1 MAIPATTT
9 EPRLRHEEK
18 HQVNLREALV
28 LSRRLEKLFPRDPH
42 AGPEGS
48 YQVVSLYY
56 DDPYDTALRQK
67 LDGMN
72 RREKFRLRY
81 YGKEPAFFKLEK
93 KYKVKGLCGKGSCR
107 LSREEGERLLRRDF
121 AFLLEKEEPLAR
133 EFYAKLRR
141 GLAPKTVVRYTG
153 VLRQAAPGAGPQN
166 GGALYPGGLSLRPG
180 ECAGHLGRGHPGRRA
195 GAVPHPPKA
204 AACPGGLG
212 RGGSE
217 IRRLSAGDCQA
228 GGAGPQP
235 AGDGLLQV
243 RPVPPL

>member
-42 AGPEGS
+42 AWPEGS

-67 LDGMN
+67 LDGVD

-107 LSREEGERLLRRDF
+107 LSREEGERLLRGDF
-121 AFLLEKEEPLAR
+121 AFLLEKEESLAR

-141 GLAPKTVVRYTG
+141 GLAPKTVVRYTREAF
-153 VLRQAAPGAGPQN
+153 LYAPGNVRVTLDGDI
-166 GGALYPGGLSLRPG
+166 
-180 ECAGHLGRGHPGRRA
+180 RA
-195 GAVPHPPKA
+195 GAPERFLIPQKLLPA
-204 AACPGGLG
+204 LGGLAVVEVKYDAFLP
-212 RGGSE
+212 E
-217 IRRLSAGDCQA
+217 IVKLAVQVPNRQGTACSKYALCRRYD
-228 GGAGPQP
+228 
-235 AGDGLLQV
+235 
-243 RPVPPL
+243 

>member
-1 MAIPATTT
+1 MEGTAAMAIPATTT

-67 LDGMN
+67 LDGVN

-81 YGKEPAFFKLEK
+81 YGEEPAFFKLEK

-141 GLAPKTVVRYTG
+141 GLAPKTVVRYTREAF
-153 VLRQAAPGAGPQN
+153 LYAPGNVRVTLDGDI
-166 GGALYPGGLSLRPG
+166 
-180 ECAGHLGRGHPGRRA
+180 RA
-195 GAVPHPPKA
+195 GAPERFLIPQKLLPA
-204 AACPGGLG
+204 LGGLVVVEVKYDAFLP
-212 RGGSE
+212 E
-217 IRRLSAGDCQA
+217 IVKLAVQVPNRQGTACSKYALCRRYD
-228 GGAGPQP
+228 
-235 AGDGLLQV
+235 
-243 RPVPPL
+243 

>member
-1 MAIPATTT
+1 MEGTAAMAIPATTT

-67 LDGMN
+67 LDGVN

-107 LSREEGERLLRRDF
+107 LSREEGERLLRGDF
-121 AFLLEKEEPLAR
+121 AFLLEKEEPLAQ

-141 GLAPKTVVRYTG
+141 GLAPKTVVRYTREAF
-153 VLRQAAPGAGPQN
+153 LYAPGNVRVTLDGDI
-166 GGALYPGGLSLRPG
+166 
-180 ECAGHLGRGHPGRRA
+180 RA
-195 GAVPHPPKA
+195 GAPERFLIPQKLLPA
-204 AACPGGLG
+204 LGGLAVVEVKYDAFLP
-212 RGGSE
+212 E
-217 IRRLSAGDCQA
+217 IVKLAAQVPNRQGTACSKYALCRRYD
-228 GGAGPQP
+228 
-235 AGDGLLQV
+235 
-243 RPVPPL
+243 

>member
-1 MAIPATTT
+1 MEETAAMAIPATTT

-67 LDGMN
+67 LDGVN

-141 GLAPKTVVRYTG
+141 GLAPKTVVRYTREAF
-153 VLRQAAPGAGPQN
+153 LYAPGNVRVTLDGDI
-166 GGALYPGGLSLRPG
+166 
-180 ECAGHLGRGHPGRRA
+180 RA
-195 GAVPHPPKA
+195 GAPERFLIPQKLLPA
-204 AACPGGLG
+204 LGGLAVVEVKYDAFLP
-212 RGGSE
+212 E
-217 IRRLSAGDCQA
+217 IVKLAVQVPNRQGTACSKYALCRRYD
-228 GGAGPQP
+228 
-235 AGDGLLQV
+235 
-243 RPVPPL
+243 

>member
-1 MAIPATTT
+1 MEGTAAMAIPATTT

-67 LDGMN
+67 LDGVN

-81 YGKEPAFFKLEK
+81 YGEEPAFFKLEK
-93 KYKVKGLCGKGSCR
+93 KYKVKGLCGKGTCR

-141 GLAPKTVVRYTG
+141 GLAPKTVVRYTREAF
-153 VLRQAAPGAGPQN
+153 LYAPGNVRVTLDGDI
-166 GGALYPGGLSLRPG
+166 
-180 ECAGHLGRGHPGRRA
+180 RA
-195 GAVPHPPKA
+195 GAPERFLIPQKLLPA
-204 AACPGGLG
+204 LGGLAVVEVKYDAFLP
-212 RGGSE
+212 E
-217 IRRLSAGDCQA
+217 IVKLAVQVPNRQGTACSKYALCRRYD
-228 GGAGPQP
+228 
-235 AGDGLLQV
+235 
-243 RPVPPL
+243 

>member
-1 MAIPATTT
+1 MEGTAAMAIPATTT

-28 LSRRLEKLFPRDPH
+28 LSRRLEKLFPHDPH

-67 LDGMN
+67 LDGVD

-81 YGKEPAFFKLEK
+81 YGEEPAFFKLEK

-141 GLAPKTVVRYTG
+141 GLAPKTVVRYTREAF
-153 VLRQAAPGAGPQN
+153 LYAPGNVRVTLDGDI
-166 GGALYPGGLSLRPG
+166 
-180 ECAGHLGRGHPGRRA
+180 RA
-195 GAVPHPPKA
+195 GAPERFLIPQKLLPA
-204 AACPGGLG
+204 LGGLAVVEVKYDAFLP
-212 RGGSE
+212 E
-217 IRRLSAGDCQA
+217 IVKLAVQVPNRQGTACSKYALCRRYD
-228 GGAGPQP
+228 
-235 AGDGLLQV
+235 
-243 RPVPPL
+243 

>member
-67 LDGMN
+67 LDGVN

-93 KYKVKGLCGKGSCR
+93 KYKVKGLCGKRSCR

-121 AFLLEKEEPLAR
+121 AFLLEKEESLAR

-141 GLAPKTVVRYTG
+141 GLAPKTVVRYTREAF
-153 VLRQAAPGAGPQN
+153 LYAPGNVRVTLDGDI
-166 GGALYPGGLSLRPG
+166 
-180 ECAGHLGRGHPGRRA
+180 RA
-195 GAVPHPPKA
+195 GAPERFLIPQKLLPA
-204 AACPGGLG
+204 LGGLAVVEVKYDAFLP
-212 RGGSE
+212 E
-217 IRRLSAGDCQA
+217 IVKLAVQVPNRQGTACSKYALCRRYD
-228 GGAGPQP
+228 
-235 AGDGLLQV
+235 
-243 RPVPPL
+243 

>member
-28 LSRRLEKLFPRDPH
+28 LSQRLEKLFPRDPH

-67 LDGMN
+67 LDGVN

-107 LSREEGERLLRRDF
+107 LSREEGERLLRGDF
-121 AFLLEKEEPLAR
+121 AFLLEKEESLAR

-141 GLAPKTVVRYTG
+141 GLAPKTVVRYTREAF
-153 VLRQAAPGAGPQN
+153 LYAPGNVRVTLDGDI
-166 GGALYPGGLSLRPG
+166 
-180 ECAGHLGRGHPGRRA
+180 RA
-195 GAVPHPPKA
+195 GAPERFLIPQKLLPA
-204 AACPGGLG
+204 LGGLAVVEVKYDAFLP
-212 RGGSE
+212 E
-217 IRRLSAGDCQA
+217 IVKLAVQVPNRQGTACSKYALCRRYD
-228 GGAGPQP
+228 
-235 AGDGLLQV
+235 
-243 RPVPPL
+243 

>member
-67 LDGMN
+67 LDGVN

-81 YGKEPAFFKLEK
+81 YGEEPAFFKL
-93 KYKVKGLCGKGSCR
+93 
-107 LSREEGERLLRRDF
+107 D
-121 AFLLEKEEPLAR
+121 
-133 EFYAKLRR
+133 R
-141 GLAPKTVVRYTG
+141 GLAPKTVVRYTREAF
-153 VLRQAAPGAGPQN
+153 LYAPGNVRVTLDGDI
-166 GGALYPGGLSLRPG
+166 
-180 ECAGHLGRGHPGRRA
+180 RA
-195 GAVPHPPKA
+195 GAPEQFLIPKKLLPALGSLAVVEVKYDAFLPEIVKLAVQVPNRQGT
-204 AACPGGLG
+204 ACSKYALC
-212 RGGSE
+212 
-217 IRRLSAGDCQA
+217 RRYD
-228 GGAGPQP
+228 
-235 AGDGLLQV
+235 
-243 RPVPPL
+243 

>member
-67 LDGMN
+67 LDGVD

-141 GLAPKTVVRYTG
+141 GLAPKTVVRYTREAF
-153 VLRQAAPGAGPQN
+153 LYAPGNVRVTLDGDI
-166 GGALYPGGLSLRPG
+166 
-180 ECAGHLGRGHPGRRA
+180 RA
-195 GAVPHPPKA
+195 GAPERFLIPQKLLPA
-204 AACPGGLG
+204 LGGLAVVEVKYDAFLP
-212 RGGSE
+212 E
-217 IRRLSAGDCQA
+217 IVKLAVQVPNRQGTACSKYALCRRYD
-228 GGAGPQP
+228 
-235 AGDGLLQV
+235 
-243 RPVPPL
+243 

>member
-1 MAIPATTT
+1 MEGTAAMAIPATTT

-42 AGPEGS
+42 AGPEGF

-67 LDGMN
+67 LDGVN

-81 YGKEPAFFKLEK
+81 YGEEPAFFKLEK
-93 KYKVKGLCGKGSCR
+93 KYKVKGLCGKGACG
-107 LSREEGERLLRRDF
+107 LSREEGERLLRGDF

-141 GLAPKTVVRYTG
+141 GLAPKTVVRYTREAF
-153 VLRQAAPGAGPQN
+153 LYAPGNVRVTLDGDI
-166 GGALYPGGLSLRPG
+166 
-180 ECAGHLGRGHPGRRA
+180 RA
-195 GAVPHPPKA
+195 GAPERFLIPQKLLPA
-204 AACPGGLG
+204 LGGLAVVEVKYDAFLP
-212 RGGSE
+212 E
-217 IRRLSAGDCQA
+217 IVKLAVQVPNRQGTACSKYALCRRYD
-228 GGAGPQP
+228 
-235 AGDGLLQV
+235 
-243 RPVPPL
+243 

>member
-1 MAIPATTT
+1 MEGTAAMAIPATTT

-67 LDGMN
+67 LDGVN

-81 YGKEPAFFKLEK
+81 YGEKPAFFKLEK

-141 GLAPKTVVRYTG
+141 GLAPKTVVRYTREAF
-153 VLRQAAPGAGPQN
+153 LYAPGNVRVTLDGDIRAGTPERFLIPQKLLP
-166 GGALYPGGLSLRPG
+166 ALGGLAVVEVKYDAFLPEIVKLAVQVPNRQGTACSKYAL
-180 ECAGHLGRGHPGRRA
+180 CRRY
-195 GAVPHPPKA
+195 
-204 AACPGGLG
+204 
-212 RGGSE
+212 
-217 IRRLSAGDCQA
+217 D
-228 GGAGPQP
+228 
-235 AGDGLLQV
+235 
-243 RPVPPL
+243 

>member
-1 MAIPATTT
+1 MEETAAMAIPATTT

-28 LSRRLEKLFPRDPH
+28 LSQRLEKLFPRDPH
-42 AGPEGS
+42 AGPEGN

-67 LDGMN
+67 LDGVN

-81 YGKEPAFFKLEK
+81 YGEKPAFFKLEK

-107 LSREEGERLLRRDF
+107 LSREEGERLLRGDF

-141 GLAPKTVVRYTG
+141 GLAPKTVVRYTREAF
-153 VLRQAAPGAGPQN
+153 LYAPGNVRVTLDGDI
-166 GGALYPGGLSLRPG
+166 
-180 ECAGHLGRGHPGRRA
+180 RA
-195 GAVPHPPKA
+195 GAPERFLIPQKLLPA
-204 AACPGGLG
+204 LGGLAVVEVKYDAFLP
-212 RGGSE
+212 E
-217 IRRLSAGDCQA
+217 IVKLAVQVPNRQGTACSKYALCRRYD
-228 GGAGPQP
+228 
-235 AGDGLLQV
+235 
-243 RPVPPL
+243 

>member
-67 LDGMN
+67 LDGVN

-121 AFLLEKEEPLAR
+121 AFLLEKEESLAR

-141 GLAPKTVVRYTG
+141 GLAPKTVVRYTREAF
-153 VLRQAAPGAGPQN
+153 LYAPGNVRVTLDGDI
-166 GGALYPGGLSLRPG
+166 
-180 ECAGHLGRGHPGRRA
+180 RA
-195 GAVPHPPKA
+195 GAPERFLIPQKLLPA
-204 AACPGGLG
+204 LGGLAVVEVKYDAFLP
-212 RGGSE
+212 E
-217 IRRLSAGDCQA
+217 IVKLAVQVPNRQGTACSKYALCRRYD
-228 GGAGPQP
+228 
-235 AGDGLLQV
+235 
-243 RPVPPL
+243 

>member
-1 MAIPATTT
+1 MEETAAMAIPATTT
-9 EPRLRHEEK
+9 ETRLRHEEK

-67 LDGMN
+67 LDGVN

-81 YGKEPAFFKLEK
+81 YGEEPAFFKLEK

-141 GLAPKTVVRYTG
+141 GLAPKTVVRYTREAF
-153 VLRQAAPGAGPQN
+153 LYAPGNVRVTLDGDI
-166 GGALYPGGLSLRPG
+166 
-180 ECAGHLGRGHPGRRA
+180 RA
-195 GAVPHPPKA
+195 GAPERFLIPQKLLPA
-204 AACPGGLG
+204 LGGLVVVEVKYDAFLP
-212 RGGSE
+212 E
-217 IRRLSAGDCQA
+217 IVKLAVQVPNRQGTACSKYALCRRYD
-228 GGAGPQP
+228 
-235 AGDGLLQV
+235 
-243 RPVPPL
+243 

>member
-28 LSRRLEKLFPRDPH
+28 LSQRLEKLFPRDPH

-67 LDGMN
+67 LDGVD

-107 LSREEGERLLRRDF
+107 LSREEGERLLREDF

-141 GLAPKTVVRYTG
+141 GLAPKTVVRYTREAF
-153 VLRQAAPGAGPQN
+153 LYAPGNVRVTLDGDI
-166 GGALYPGGLSLRPG
+166 
-180 ECAGHLGRGHPGRRA
+180 RA
-195 GAVPHPPKA
+195 GAPERFLIPQKLLPA
-204 AACPGGLG
+204 LGGLAVVEVKYDAFLP
-212 RGGSE
+212 E
-217 IRRLSAGDCQA
+217 IVKLAVQVPNRQGTACSKYALCRRYD
-228 GGAGPQP
+228 
-235 AGDGLLQV
+235 
-243 RPVPPL
+243 

>member
-1 MAIPATTT
+1 MEGTAAMAIPATTT

-67 LDGMN
+67 LDGVD

-81 YGKEPAFFKLEK
+81 YGEKPAFFKLEK

-141 GLAPKTVVRYTG
+141 GLAPKTVVRYTREAF
-153 VLRQAAPGAGPQN
+153 LYAPGNVRVTLDGDI
-166 GGALYPGGLSLRPG
+166 
-180 ECAGHLGRGHPGRRA
+180 RA
-195 GAVPHPPKA
+195 GAPERFLIPQKLLPA
-204 AACPGGLG
+204 LGGLAVVEVKYDAFLP
-212 RGGSE
+212 E
-217 IRRLSAGDCQA
+217 IVKLAVQVPNRQGTACSKYALCRRYD
-228 GGAGPQP
+228 
-235 AGDGLLQV
+235 
-243 RPVPPL
+243 

>member
-67 LDGMN
+67 LDGVD

-81 YGKEPAFFKLEK
+81 YGEKPAFFKLEK

-107 LSREEGERLLRRDF
+107 LSREEGERLLREDF

-141 GLAPKTVVRYTG
+141 GLASKTVVRYTREAF
-153 VLRQAAPGAGPQN
+153 LYAPGNVRVTLDGDI
-166 GGALYPGGLSLRPG
+166 
-180 ECAGHLGRGHPGRRA
+180 RA
-195 GAVPHPPKA
+195 GAPERFLIPQKLLPA
-204 AACPGGLG
+204 LGGLAVVEVKYDAFLP
-212 RGGSE
+212 E
-217 IRRLSAGDCQA
+217 IVKLAVQVPNRQGTACSKYALCRRYD
-228 GGAGPQP
+228 
-235 AGDGLLQV
+235 
-243 RPVPPL
+243 

>member
-67 LDGMN
+67 LDGVN

-93 KYKVKGLCGKGSCR
+93 KYKVKGLCGKGSYR

-141 GLAPKTVVRYTG
+141 GLAPKTVVRYTREAF
-153 VLRQAAPGAGPQN
+153 LYAPGNVRVTLDGDI
-166 GGALYPGGLSLRPG
+166 
-180 ECAGHLGRGHPGRRA
+180 RA
-195 GAVPHPPKA
+195 GAPERFLIPQKLLPA
-204 AACPGGLG
+204 LGGLAVVEVKYDAFLP
-212 RGGSE
+212 E
-217 IRRLSAGDCQA
+217 IVKLAVQVPNRQGTACSKYALCRRYD
-228 GGAGPQP
+228 
-235 AGDGLLQV
+235 
-243 RPVPPL
+243 

>member
-28 LSRRLEKLFPRDPH
+28 LSQRLEKLFPRDPH

-67 LDGMN
+67 LDGVN

-107 LSREEGERLLRRDF
+107 LSREEGERLLRGDF

-141 GLAPKTVVRYTG
+141 GLAPKTVVRYTREAF
-153 VLRQAAPGAGPQN
+153 LYAPGNVRVTLDGDI
-166 GGALYPGGLSLRPG
+166 
-180 ECAGHLGRGHPGRRA
+180 RA
-195 GAVPHPPKA
+195 GAPERFLIPQKLLPA
-204 AACPGGLG
+204 LGGLAVVEVKYDAFLP
-212 RGGSE
+212 E
-217 IRRLSAGDCQA
+217 IVKLAVQVPNRQGTACSKYALCRRYD
-228 GGAGPQP
+228 
-235 AGDGLLQV
+235 
-243 RPVPPL
+243 

>member
-1 MAIPATTT
+1 MEETAAMAIPATTT

-67 LDGMN
+67 LDGVN

-81 YGKEPAFFKLEK
+81 YGEEPAFFKLEK

-107 LSREEGERLLRRDF
+107 LSREEGERLLRRNF

-141 GLAPKTVVRYTG
+141 GLAPKTVVRYTREAF
-153 VLRQAAPGAGPQN
+153 LYAPGNVRVTLDGDI
-166 GGALYPGGLSLRPG
+166 
-180 ECAGHLGRGHPGRRA
+180 RA
-195 GAVPHPPKA
+195 GAPERFLIPKKLLPA
-204 AACPGGLG
+204 LGGLAVVEVKYDAFLP
-212 RGGSE
+212 E
-217 IRRLSAGDCQA
+217 IVKLAVQVPNRQGTACSKYALCRRYD
-228 GGAGPQP
+228 
-235 AGDGLLQV
+235 
-243 RPVPPL
+243 

>member
-67 LDGMN
+67 LDGVN

-81 YGKEPAFFKLEK
+81 YGEEPAFFKLEK

-121 AFLLEKEEPLAR
+121 AFLLEKEEPLAL

-141 GLAPKTVVRYTG
+141 GLAPKTVVRYTREAF
-153 VLRQAAPGAGPQN
+153 LYAPGNVRVTLDGDI
-166 GGALYPGGLSLRPG
+166 
-180 ECAGHLGRGHPGRRA
+180 RA
-195 GAVPHPPKA
+195 GAPERFLIPQKLLPA
-204 AACPGGLG
+204 LGGLAVVEVKYDAFLP
-212 RGGSE
+212 E
-217 IRRLSAGDCQA
+217 IVKLAVQVPNRQGTACSKYALCRRYD
-228 GGAGPQP
+228 
-235 AGDGLLQV
+235 
-243 RPVPPL
+243 

>member
-1 MAIPATTT
+1 MEGTAAMAIPATTT

-28 LSRRLEKLFPRDPH
+28 LSQRLEKLFPRDSH
-42 AGPEGS
+42 AGPEGF

-67 LDGMN
+67 LDGVN

-141 GLAPKTVVRYTG
+141 GLAPKTVVRYTREAF
-153 VLRQAAPGAGPQN
+153 LYAPGNVRVTLDGDI
-166 GGALYPGGLSLRPG
+166 
-180 ECAGHLGRGHPGRRA
+180 RA
-195 GAVPHPPKA
+195 GAPERFLIPQKLLPA
-204 AACPGGLG
+204 LGGLAVVEVKYDAFLP
-212 RGGSE
+212 E
-217 IRRLSAGDCQA
+217 IVKLAVQVPNRQGTACSKYALCRRYD
-228 GGAGPQP
+228 
-235 AGDGLLQV
+235 
-243 RPVPPL
+243 

>member
-1 MAIPATTT
+1 MEETAAMAIPATTT

-67 LDGMN
+67 LDGVN

-121 AFLLEKEEPLAR
+121 AFLLEKEEIGRASCR
-133 EFYAKLRR
+133 ER
-141 GLAPKTVVRYTG
+141 V
-153 VLRQAAPGAGPQN
+153 
-166 GGALYPGGLSLRPG
+166 
-180 ECAGHLGRGHPGRRA
+180 
-195 GAVPHPPKA
+195 
-204 AACPGGLG
+204 
-212 RGGSE
+212 
-217 IRRLSAGDCQA
+217 
-228 GGAGPQP
+228 
-235 AGDGLLQV
+235 
-243 RPVPPL
+243 

>member
-1 MAIPATTT
+1 MEETAAMAIPATTT

-42 AGPEGS
+42 AGPEGF
-48 YQVVSLYY
+48 YQVGSLYY

-67 LDGMN
+67 LDGVN

-81 YGKEPAFFKLEK
+81 YGEEPAFFKLEK

-141 GLAPKTVVRYTG
+141 GLAPKTVVRYTREAF
-153 VLRQAAPGAGPQN
+153 LYAPGNVRVTLDGDI
-166 GGALYPGGLSLRPG
+166 
-180 ECAGHLGRGHPGRRA
+180 RA
-195 GAVPHPPKA
+195 GAPERFLIPQKLLPA
-204 AACPGGLG
+204 LGGLAVVEVKYDAFLP
-212 RGGSE
+212 E
-217 IRRLSAGDCQA
+217 IVKLAVQVPNRQGTACSKYALCRRYD
-228 GGAGPQP
+228 
-235 AGDGLLQV
+235 
-243 RPVPPL
+243 

>member
-1 MAIPATTT
+1 MEGTAAMAIPATTT

-67 LDGMN
+67 LDGVN

-81 YGKEPAFFKLEK
+81 YGEEPAFFKLEK

-107 LSREEGERLLRRDF
+107 LSREEGERLLRGDS
-121 AFLLEKEEPLAR
+121 AFLLEKEESLAR

-141 GLAPKTVVRYTG
+141 GLAPKTVVRYTREAF
-153 VLRQAAPGAGPQN
+153 LYAPGNVRVTLDGDI
-166 GGALYPGGLSLRPG
+166 
-180 ECAGHLGRGHPGRRA
+180 RA
-195 GAVPHPPKA
+195 GAPERFLIPQKLLPA
-204 AACPGGLG
+204 LGGLAVVEVKYDDFLP
-212 RGGSE
+212 E
-217 IRRLSAGDCQA
+217 IVKLAVQVPNRQGTACSKYALCRRYD
-228 GGAGPQP
+228 
-235 AGDGLLQV
+235 
-243 RPVPPL
+243 

>member
-1 MAIPATTT
+1 MEGTAAMAIPATTT

-67 LDGMN
+67 LDGVN

-81 YGKEPAFFKLEK
+81 YGEEPAFFKLEK
-93 KYKVKGLCGKGSCR
+93 KYKVKGLCGKGACR
-107 LSREEGERLLRRDF
+107 LSREEGERLLRGDF

-141 GLAPKTVVRYTG
+141 
-153 VLRQAAPGAGPQN
+153 GAGPQN

-204 AACPGGLG
+204 AACPGRLG

-235 AGDGLLQV
+235 AGDRLLQV

>member
-1 MAIPATTT
+1 MEGTAAMAIPATTT

-28 LSRRLEKLFPRDPH
+28 LSQRLEKLFPRDPH

-67 LDGMN
+67 LDGVN

-107 LSREEGERLLRRDF
+107 LSREEGERLLRGDF
-121 AFLLEKEEPLAR
+121 AFLLEKEESLAR

-141 GLAPKTVVRYTG
+141 GLAPKTVVRYTREAF
-153 VLRQAAPGAGPQN
+153 LYAPGNVRVTLDGDI
-166 GGALYPGGLSLRPG
+166 
-180 ECAGHLGRGHPGRRA
+180 RA
-195 GAVPHPPKA
+195 GAPERFLIPQKLLPA
-204 AACPGGLG
+204 LGGLAVVEVKYDAFLP
-212 RGGSE
+212 E
-217 IRRLSAGDCQA
+217 IVKLAVQVPNRQGTACSKYALCRRYD
-228 GGAGPQP
+228 
-235 AGDGLLQV
+235 
-243 RPVPPL
+243 

>member
-1 MAIPATTT
+1 MEETAAMAIPATTT

-42 AGPEGS
+42 AGPEGF

-141 GLAPKTVVRYTG
+141 GLAPKTVVRYTREAF
-153 VLRQAAPGAGPQN
+153 LYAPGNVRVTLDGDI
-166 GGALYPGGLSLRPG
+166 
-180 ECAGHLGRGHPGRRA
+180 RA
-195 GAVPHPPKA
+195 GAPERFLIPQKLLPA
-204 AACPGGLG
+204 LGGLAVVEVKYDAFLP
-212 RGGSE
+212 E
-217 IRRLSAGDCQA
+217 IVKLAVQVPNRQGTACSKYALCRRYD
-228 GGAGPQP
+228 
-235 AGDGLLQV
+235 
-243 RPVPPL
+243 

>member
-1 MAIPATTT
+1 MEETAAMAIPATTT

-56 DDPYDTALRQK
+56 DDPHDTALRQK
-67 LDGMN
+67 LDGVN

-81 YGKEPAFFKLEK
+81 YGEEPAFFKLEK

-141 GLAPKTVVRYTG
+141 GLAPKTVVRYTREAF
-153 VLRQAAPGAGPQN
+153 LYAPGNVRVTLDGDI
-166 GGALYPGGLSLRPG
+166 
-180 ECAGHLGRGHPGRRA
+180 RA
-195 GAVPHPPKA
+195 GAPERFLIPQKLLPA
-204 AACPGGLG
+204 LGGLVVVEVKYDAFLP
-212 RGGSE
+212 E
-217 IRRLSAGDCQA
+217 IVKLAVQVPNRQGTACSKYALCRRYD
-228 GGAGPQP
+228 
-235 AGDGLLQV
+235 
-243 RPVPPL
+243 

>member
-28 LSRRLEKLFPRDPH
+28 LSRRLEKLFPRDSH
-42 AGPEGS
+42 AGPEGF

-67 LDGMN
+67 LDGVN

-81 YGKEPAFFKLEK
+81 YGEKPAFFKLEK

-107 LSREEGERLLRRDF
+107 LSREEGERLLRGDF

-141 GLAPKTVVRYTG
+141 GLAPKTVVRYTREAF
-153 VLRQAAPGAGPQN
+153 LYAPGNVRVTLDGDI
-166 GGALYPGGLSLRPG
+166 
-180 ECAGHLGRGHPGRRA
+180 RA
-195 GAVPHPPKA
+195 GAPERFLIPQKLLPA
-204 AACPGGLG
+204 LGGLAVVEVKYDAFLP
-212 RGGSE
+212 E
-217 IRRLSAGDCQA
+217 IVKLAVQVPNRQGTACSKYALCRRYD
-228 GGAGPQP
+228 
-235 AGDGLLQV
+235 
-243 RPVPPL
+243 